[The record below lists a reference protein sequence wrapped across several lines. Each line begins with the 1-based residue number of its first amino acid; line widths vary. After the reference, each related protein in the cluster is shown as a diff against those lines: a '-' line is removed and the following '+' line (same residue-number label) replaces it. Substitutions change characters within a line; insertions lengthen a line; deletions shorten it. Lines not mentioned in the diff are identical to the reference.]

1 MEISTRQFERLL
13 TCSILL
19 EEACEKNN
27 VALRA
32 ARLIREQLD
41 DIEAAAGPEE
51 DYRIPEICDV
61 IGDGKTLPE
70 EVREYGQEIMAGGCG
85 LKHLITLTMEHFG
98 LTQTAFANM
107 IGVNQG
113 NLSHY
118 LRFGLR
124 REGVLKA
131 VTEFFGFDGGA
142 GNADSATCRTG
153 RTGRTGRTNA
163 GSKAEGK

>member
-1 MEISTRQFERLL
+1 MEITTRQFERLL

-41 DIEAAAGPEE
+41 DIEAEGEAWDEV
-51 DYRIPEICDV
+51 DLV
-61 IGDGKTLPE
+61 DGVDTVDTVD
-70 EVREYGQEIMAGGCG
+70 EVAQIREYGQEIMAGGCG

-98 LTQTAFANM
+98 LTQTAFANL

-113 NLSHY
+113 SLSHY
-118 LRFGLR
+118 LSCGGR
-124 REGVLKA
+124 REAVLKE

-142 GNADSATCRTG
+142 GNAANC

>member
-1 MEISTRQFERLL
+1 MEITTRQFERLL

-32 ARLIREQLD
+32 VRLIREQLD
-41 DIEAAAGPEE
+41 EIEAEGEPEE

-70 EVREYGQEIMAGGCG
+70 EVREYGQEVMAGGCG
-85 LKHLITLTMEHFG
+85 LKHLIGLTMEHFG
-98 LTQTAFANM
+98 LTQTAFANL

-113 NLSHY
+113 SLSHY
-118 LRFGLR
+118 LNCGER
-124 REGVLKA
+124 REAVLKA

-142 GNADSATCRTG
+142 GNAANCRA
-153 RTGRTGRTNA
+153 GRTNA